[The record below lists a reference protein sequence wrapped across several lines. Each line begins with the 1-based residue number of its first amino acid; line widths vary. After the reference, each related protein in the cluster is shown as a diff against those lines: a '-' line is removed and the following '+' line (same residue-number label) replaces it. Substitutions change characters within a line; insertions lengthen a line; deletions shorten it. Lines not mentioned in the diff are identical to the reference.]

1 VLNTNGAHASHRD
14 NWREPFYTIA
24 SEDRTRLTLVAKEPV
39 VYVDGNW
46 FSKSEASISVY
57 DHGLLYGDGVFE
69 GIRVY
74 DGVIFQFKEHLE
86 RLYDSAKSIRLQI
99 PISREEMT
107 KAVVDTL
114 KRNELREAYIR
125 LVVTRGVG
133 DLGVDPRKCKTPSI
147 FVMTE
152 HIDPTYGNIA
162 RQNGISAII
171 SSVRRD
177 MVDATTHEIKSLNYL
192 NSVLAKL
199 EATDAG
205 ADDALMLD
213 RSGFVSEATTTN
225 LFIVKNRELFTPTT
239 AAGILP
245 GVTRKRVL
253 RLARELGYN
262 TYEKGLTPYEVT
274 NADEAFLTGTLGE
287 IVPLVKVRG
296 IEIGDGK
303 PGPIAKSIIEAFMA
317 IRSDPKEGLPV
328 YERTDR
334 IVSRK

>member
-1 VLNTNGAHASHRD
+1 
-14 NWREPFYTIA
+14 
-24 SEDRTRLTLVAKEPV
+24 LVGKEPV

-46 FSKSEASISVY
+46 LNKSDASVSVY

-69 GIRVY
+69 GIRAY

-99 PISREEMT
+99 PLSPEEMT
-107 KAVVDTL
+107 NAVVDTL
-114 KRNELREAYIR
+114 KRNELRDAYIR

-147 FVMTE
+147 FVITE
-152 HIDPTYGNIA
+152 YLNPTYGTVA
-162 RQNGISAII
+162 KENGISVII

-205 ADDALMLD
+205 VDDALMLD

-225 LFIVKNRELFTPTT
+225 IFVVKNRELFTPTT

-253 RLARELGYN
+253 KLARELGYN

-274 NADEAFLTGTLGE
+274 SADEAFLTGTLAE
-287 IVPLVKVRG
+287 IVPIVKVRG

-303 PGPIAKSIIEAFMA
+303 PGPITKSIMEAFVRV
-317 IRSDPKEGLPV
+317 RSDPKDGLPV